1 MSNSLDSHG
10 LEHTRLP
17 CPLLSPRVCSDSC
30 PLSSWCHSA
39 IWSSVAPFSSRPQ
52 SFPASGSFPMSRLFV
67 SGGQSIGTS
76 ALASVLPANIHGW
89 FLLELTGL
97 LSRGYS
103 RVFNSTTI
111 PKHQFFGVQS
121 SLLSNSQHYL
131 LPWLGQWAQRC
142 WEWHLGLSG
151 SQHGLLHDNRGFWNG
166 CNRSWKLFLKC
177 GDNHTL
183 TQEPSWSTQH
193 QPIFLWLS
201 LCSFC
206 MAAPRDSVPSEAPV
220 SIFLYFDDWNH
231 PVKSE
236 LGFKPDV
243 SVFAASM
250 GSHFPEASGEMASL
264 KAHQRGVGAFQLVWP
279 GWGGGGM
286 EEPARCHSGWLWHL
300 LTSLTSFDISGQMKP
315 DSFSAWFHLELE
327 NRRVQAAWGSEGQAA
342 TLLFWGPGA
351 GVCVKVKVKSLS
363 HVRLFATPWTVAY
376 HTPGIF
382 HGIFLDF
389 PGKSTGVSCH
399 FLLQGIFLTQG
410 SNPGLPHCRQMLYHL
425 SHQGSPGNT
434 KALAWMFW
442 LRKEFNCGAKGLI
455 LLEGSRPR
463 ETQGKSRKIRQ
474 MSTDTL

>member
-30 PLSSWCHSA
+30 PLSSWCHST
-39 IWSSVAPFSSRPQ
+39 IWSSVAPFSSLPQ
-52 SFPASGSFPMSRLFV
+52 SFPASGSFPMSRLSA

-76 ALASVLPANIHGW
+76 ALASVLPANIQGW

-121 SLLSNSQHYL
+121 SLLFNSQHYL

-201 LCSFC
+201 LCPFC
-206 MAAPRDSVPSEAPV
+206 KAAPRDSVPSEAPA

-231 PVKSE
+231 PVKCE
-236 LGFKPDV
+236 LGFKLDV
-243 SVFAASM
+243 SVFVESM
-250 GSHFPEASGEMASL
+250 GSHFPEASGETASL
-264 KAHQRGVGAFQLVWP
+264 KAHQSEVEVFQLVWP

-286 EEPARCHSGWLWHL
+286 EEPARCHLGWLWHL
-300 LTSLTSFDISGQMKP
+300 LTSFTSFNIFSHLRSNEAQFLLSLISPRTGKQMGP
-315 DSFSAWFHLELE
+315 SRL
-327 NRRVQAAWGSEGQAA
+327 RV
-342 TLLFWGPGA
+342 WGPGCNPSVLRA
-351 GVCVKVKVKSLS
+351 WGWSLCES
-363 HVRLFATPWTVAY
+363 ESEVAQSCPTLCDPMDCSLPHSWDFPW
-376 HTPGIF
+376 
-382 HGIFLDF
+382 DF
-389 PGKSTGVSCH
+389 PGFSRQEYWSKLPFPSPGD
-399 FLLQGIFLTQG
+399 LPDPGIK
-410 SNPGLPHCRQMLYHL
+410 P
-425 SHQGSPGNT
+425 GSP
-434 KALAWMFW
+434 
-442 LRKEFNCGAKGLI
+442 
-455 LLEGSRPR
+455 
-463 ETQGKSRKIRQ
+463 
-474 MSTDTL
+474 TL